1 MSRKGGGGGRVLEF
15 TAAQAERQ
23 KLDNDYESEYNCD
36 TNVLGPVY
44 MEAITWL
51 TESLALPGQTSALIL
66 YGTELLST
74 HMFNTL

>member
-1 MSRKGGGGGRVLEF
+1 MLEF

-23 KLDNDYESEYNCD
+23 KLDNDYESEYNFD

-51 TESLALPGQTSALIL
+51 TESLALPGQTSALFIWNRVTQHSHVQ
-66 YGTELLST
+66 YTVVT
-74 HMFNTL
+74 